1 MYRRPFIYIFLATI
15 LIFTIAFAESAES
28 SSVKENDSNNT
39 AISEKKPYSVSFL
52 PDELSWRDGFG
63 QALAVS
69 GILISTLVV
78 LGVFAWLL
86 APVFG
91 YRLCTVLGNCE
102 PSVVLAHSNNGGNLQ
117 DPGQANGYSDM
128 YNSVVSPYMSAYR
141 KRSLKYVGPLLK
153 TLASAYEKFDQQ
165 QAVSPPSKSD

>member
-1 MYRRPFIYIFLATI
+1 MQTSTI
-15 LIFTIAFAESAES
+15 GL
-28 SSVKENDSNNT
+28 NL
-39 AISEKKPYSVSFL
+39 KKKIDWNIICTSWYLSI
-52 PDELSWRDGFG
+52 DELSWRDGFG

-141 KRSLKYVGPLLK
+141 KR
-153 TLASAYEKFDQQ
+153 
-165 QAVSPPSKSD
+165 